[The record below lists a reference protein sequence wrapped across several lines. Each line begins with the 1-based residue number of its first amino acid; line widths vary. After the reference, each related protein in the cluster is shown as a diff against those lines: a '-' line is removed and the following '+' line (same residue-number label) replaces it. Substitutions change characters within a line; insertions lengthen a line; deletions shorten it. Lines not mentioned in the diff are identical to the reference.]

1 MKKETLKTIVL
12 VFLVLSSIVL
22 TVNNWFS
29 EKLWPDGYNF
39 FSNLTNYF
47 SDDEIQKSYFLSKEN
62 VSNPTSIIVNNIES
76 RGVYTHTSDDYNDMV
91 GPVKEILKSGLSEKN
106 SSPASPDLWK
116 EALKYKSI
124 YLSYPVSYGI
134 KTFSA
139 VMDTPV
145 TVMEN
150 GSVQEFVIVSGDP
163 ITGKPRLL
171 IKNSTDNTY
180 IDVAI
185 SVDVTKIDGLIEKY
199 AKNSVGEYPYSFEL
213 NFDKTEDGMKQKVV
227 IEPQVTLAIN
237 PVSANTVSETNYFED
252 IAFTPS
258 LYNKFLKA
266 FDFNTSNIR
275 KNVNID
281 DSIVFAENY
290 GSIKM
295 YPDGLLEYKSLDDT
309 KGIVIGNS
317 TQFYTNFIDCIEFIN
332 NVWDTAC
339 HDKNMNI
346 NISSA
351 KITDNDN
358 SFILT
363 INYFA
368 DGMEVVT
375 TLDKTDS
382 HDKMDSAIEV
392 EVKNSKIVSY
402 KQIVKGYEAND
413 DEVQCISVIEALDV
427 LMANENVKS
436 ETISDLYL
444 AYYPDEN
451 GLCTPCWVARTAG
464 NEIRIIKNK
473 QD

>member
-1 MKKETLKTIVL
+1 MKKETLKTIAL
-12 VFLVLSSIVL
+12 VFLVLSSIIL
-22 TVNNWFS
+22 TINNWFS

-47 SDDEIQKSYFLSKEN
+47 SEEETQKSYFLSKEN
-62 VSNPTSIIVNNIES
+62 VSNPTSIVVNNIEL
-76 RGVYTHTSDDYNDMV
+76 RGVYTHTSEDYNDMV
-91 GPVKEILKSGLSEKN
+91 APVKEILKSGLSEKTY
-106 SSPASPDLWK
+106 SEASPELWK

-139 VMDTPV
+139 VMDTPI
-145 TVMEN
+145 TVVES
-150 GSVQEFVIVSGDP
+150 GSVREFVIVSGDP

-171 IKNSTDNTY
+171 IKNSADNTY
-180 IDVAI
+180 LDVPI
-185 SVDVTKIDGLIEKY
+185 NVDVTKIDDLIEKY
-199 AKNSVGEYPYSFEL
+199 ATMSIGEIPYSFEL
-213 NFDKTEDGMKQKVV
+213 NFDKTEDGMKQKVL

-237 PVSANTVSETNYFED
+237 PITDNSVSETNYFEN
-252 IAFTPS
+252 IASNPS
-258 LYNKFLKA
+258 LYKEFLEA
-266 FDFNTSNIR
+266 FGFNTSNIR

-281 DSIVFAENY
+281 NSVVFAENY

-309 KGIVIGNS
+309 KGIEIGTS
-317 TQFYTNFIDCIEFIN
+317 TQFYSNFIDCIEFIN

-339 HDKNMNI
+339 HDRNMNI

-351 KITDNDN
+351 KITGNDN

-363 INYFA
+363 ISYFA

-375 TLDKTDS
+375 RLDKTDS
-382 HDKMDSAIEV
+382 HDKVDNAIEI

-402 KQIVKGYEAND
+402 KQIVKGYEANN
-413 DEVQCISVIEALDV
+413 DEIQCMSVIEALDV
-427 LMANENVKS
+427 LMANESIKS
-436 ETISDLYL
+436 DTISDLYL
-444 AYYPDEN
+444 AYYPDEY
-451 GLCTPCWVARTAG
+451 GLCAPCWVARTADD
-464 NEIRIIKNK
+464 EIRIIKNK